1 MLNMNTTK
9 NEKTNDITL
18 SRSIFGSSLIPVSA
32 SPLDGIKYDFEIAE
46 IGHSEDFQQLL
57 QVLRYANPEDEIHL
71 HINSGGGSLF
81 TAVQICSAIAETAA
95 KSVTGHAEGLVV
107 SAATL
112 IFLSC
117 NRWKVSPL
125 SSFMFHTSS
134 SVEMGKM
141 PDMLKSIEAHK
152 AHLNVVARTI
162 YRDFLTEDE
171 IHNIINE
178 NHDLWMT
185 VDEVNERLQILVD
198 MEKERARIAIASE
211 AAEALG
217 EEEFLDIE
225 IPEVTDKMTK
235 KQLIEAYEKLANEI
249 ISFSELNEEDTE

>member
-1 MLNMNTTK
+1 ML
-9 NEKTNDITL
+9 I
-18 SRSIFGSSLIPVSA
+18 
-32 SPLDGIKYDFEIAE
+32 
-46 IGHSEDFQQLL
+46 Q
-57 QVLRYANPEDEIHL
+57 DEIHL

-185 VDEVNERLQILVD
+185 VDEVNERLQTLVN
-198 MEKERARIAIASE
+198 MEQERAQLARTSE
-211 AAEALG
+211 AEALE

-249 ISFSELNEEDTE
+249 ISFSELNQEDME